1 MLSDVR
7 NLNKTR
13 YGLGAA
19 VVMGL
24 MFGPWIS
31 ECYAGPLARLHLPA
45 SASKARAVVQPRIEL
60 CVGMVRG
67 ASCRATFETA
77 LRTSQASAT
86 RGTLYQAFAMNRA
99 PLAAEDSELQH
110 QIVLKFN
117 EDPPWKREAK
127 VLAHDGLPFMRMPQG
142 ANRELLVGITPRG
155 LLGVSLKDTTG
166 E

>member
-1 MLSDVR
+1 M
-7 NLNKTR
+7 KTR
-13 YGLGAA
+13 DGLGAA

-24 MFGPWIS
+24 MLAPWIS
-31 ECYAGPLARLHLPA
+31 EAYAGPLAQLHLPA
-45 SASKARAVVQPRIEL
+45 SAAKARAVVQQPRIEL

-67 ASCRATFETA
+67 ASCRTTFETA

-86 RGTLYQAFAMNRA
+86 RGRLYQSLAMNRA
-99 PLAAEDSELQH
+99 ALAAEDSELQH

-142 ANRELLVGITPRG
+142 ENHELLVGITPRG